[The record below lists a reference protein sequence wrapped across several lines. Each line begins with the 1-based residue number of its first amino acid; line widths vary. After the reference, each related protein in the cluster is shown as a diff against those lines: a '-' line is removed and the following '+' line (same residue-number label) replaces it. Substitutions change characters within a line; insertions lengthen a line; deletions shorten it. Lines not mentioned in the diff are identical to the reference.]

1 MHPNPAF
8 RKTPHS
14 LNIAFARD
22 RAFGT
27 LAVNDAAGPLASHI
41 PFLLSEDGS
50 IAELHLV
57 RSNPITRLCATPQ
70 PAVIAVLGPDSYISP
85 DWYDMDD
92 QVPTWNYVAV
102 HLRGT
107 LHRAKTET
115 LDTLL
120 ERQSD
125 FFERRLLPK
134 LPWRSAKMSEG
145 KMEKMM
151 RMILPFRL
159 EIAQIDG
166 TWKLNQNKP
175 EEVRHA
181 AARHVAVH
189 GHGQEIGSLASL
201 MRDLPRD

>member
-14 LNIAFARD
+14 LNVAFARE
-22 RAFGT
+22 RAFGM
-27 LAVNDAAGPLASHI
+27 LAVNDAAGPLASHV
-41 PFLLSEDGS
+41 PFLLSEDGGS
-50 IAELHLV
+50 AQLHLV
-57 RSNPITRLCATPQ
+57 RSNPIARLCATPQ
-70 PAVIAVLGPDSYISP
+70 PAVLAVLGPDGYISP
-85 DWYDMDD
+85 DWYGMDD

-134 LPWRSAKMSEG
+134 TPWRPAKVPKGE
-145 KMEKMM
+145 MEKMM

-159 EIAQIDG
+159 EIVQVDG

-175 EEVRHA
+175 EDVRRA
-181 AARHVAVH
+181 AARHVAVDGY
-189 GHGQEIGSLASL
+189 GHEVGALASL
-201 MRDLPRD
+201 MRDPPGD